1 MTVKRFFIYLI
12 YFIAAVGVFGILRF
26 PHQAAARKI
35 TLAAQNMFP
44 GIRITM
50 DRVSLCFPPG
60 LKMENTAVH
69 LGDAL
74 IFEPKNF
81 RVYFPVSSLLGLKKN
96 IDFSASLLEG
106 GINGHITD
114 ISLAE
119 NTYSG
124 LQVAVNGLQVRNLDL
139 VMQGMA
145 AQVSFDLS
153 GRYHVPDL
161 QESSAEKGG
170 LVMSKVTCTIQ
181 DAFLNTM
188 GITALDFNEITLAFT
203 RNDNQIII
211 SDLLAT
217 GGIIK
222 VAADG
227 RLVFA
232 GGSLAAPE
240 NWMVDLTGSLH
251 PQPAYVSKF
260 AGILSMENLFKTSPE
275 KGIPFTITGPAATLE
290 IQL

>member
-1 MTVKRFFIYLI
+1 MTVKRFFICLI
-12 YFIAAVGVFGILRF
+12 YFMAAVGIFGILRF

-60 LKMENTAVH
+60 LNMENTAVH
-69 LGDAL
+69 LGNTLTLD
-74 IFEPKNF
+74 PKNV
-81 RVYFPVSSLLGLKKN
+81 RVHFPVSILLGLKKN
-96 IDFSASLLEG
+96 INFSASLLEG
-106 GINGHITD
+106 YVNGHITD

-124 LQVAVNGLQVRNLDL
+124 LQVVVTALQVRNLDIVL
-139 VMQGMA
+139 QGTA
-145 AQVSFDLS
+145 AQVSLDLS
-153 GRYHVPDL
+153 GRYHVPD
-161 QESSAEKGG
+161 QPEHSAGKGG
-170 LVMSKVTCTIQ
+170 LVMSKVTCATQ

-203 RNDNQIII
+203 RNDKQILI
-211 SDLLAT
+211 SDLLAA
-217 GGIIK
+217 GDIIN
-222 VAADG
+222 VTADG
-227 RLVFA
+227 RLVFT
-232 GGSLAAPE
+232 GGSPAAPE
-240 NWMVDLTGSLH
+240 NWTIDLTGSLH

-260 AGILSMENLFKTSPE
+260 AGILAMENLFKTNPE
-275 KGIPFTITGPAATLE
+275 KGIPFTMTGPAAALD